1 MGASQAALAD
11 IELARKE
18 EEQKLIQAKTLL
30 ASASVEA
37 GKTLAL
43 ANTTADISVEK
54 AVQQVTEAAKA
65 DMELAKVE
73 REQALTKANT
83 TLQTA
88 MIQADVVQ
96 AAADTVADITEKR
109 AEAMY
114 ESRKDKYTKIA
125 RWLKTAVQQNA
136 NMNEPALLTYF
147 ANYLVPFCLFSLSVS
162 GVPSHFY
169 AYPTCRTCCACAGD
183 PAGYVGESANCDR
196 CACSWQVG
204 GRQQQRIAMES
215 PAQSSYKADL

>member
-147 ANYLVPFCLFSLSVS
+147 ANYLVPFSLSLSLCLLCHFACLRLSHVS
-162 GVPSHFY
+162 HVLRLRWRSWW
-169 AYPTCRTCCACAGD
+169 TC
-183 PAGYVGESANCDR
+183 
-196 CACSWQVG
+196 W
-204 GRQQQRIAMES
+204 
-215 PAQSSYKADL
+215 

>member
-30 ASASVEA
+30 ASANVEA

-54 AVQQVTEAAKA
+54 AVQEVTEAAKA

-125 RWLKTAVQQNA
+125 RWLKTSVQQNA

-147 ANYLVPFCLFSLSVS
+147 ANYLVPFSLSLSLCLLCHFACLRLSHVS
-162 GVPSHFY
+162 HVLRLRWRSWW
-169 AYPTCRTCCACAGD
+169 TC
-183 PAGYVGESANCDR
+183 
-196 CACSWQVG
+196 W
-204 GRQQQRIAMES
+204 
-215 PAQSSYKADL
+215 